1 MEMVKIGDIAEIHHG
16 YAFPSS
22 GFVDAETPYYVLTP
36 GNFSPN
42 GGFQEGKPRFF
53 DGPIRSDFV
62 LEPGEILISMTD
74 LSRNIDTLGSPMI
87 VPEHDRWKYLHN
99 QRLGKLVVKS
109 ENLDPSWLYHRL
121 RMADYRHYIAAT
133 STGTTVHHT
142 SPSTIS
148 EFEFRLPPM
157 PIQSVIGRLL
167 RVLDDKIAANSHAVE
182 TALQLQ
188 AAVWRSGTENV
199 ELIPLVEIAEPIL
212 GGTPPRKDAA
222 SWNGGCKWASV
233 ADMTAIQRSHLLNT
247 AESISNAAAQK
258 KRFAP
263 LPTGSVLLSARGTV
277 GRVVS
282 TVGRISFNQSAYGFE
297 AKPGFE
303 AALRLAVMSAVKEL
317 RAKSYGSVFSTITKT
332 QIQEALVPPVFS
344 DHMQPLHHTLNAL
357 EALIVELE
365 KENVSLTKT
374 RDELL
379 PLLMSGKIT
388 VKEAE
393 QEATAAGADIASE
406 ENK

>member
-1 MEMVKIGDIAEIHHG
+1 MKPVQLSGA
-16 YAFPSS
+16 SS
-22 GFVDAETPYYVLTP
+22 YLLTP

-109 ENLDPSWLYHRL
+109 ENVDPSWLYHRL

-167 RVLDDKIAANSHAVE
+167 RVLDDKIAANSHTVKM
-182 TALQLQ
+182 ALQLQ
-188 AAVWRSGTENV
+188 LAVWQTHTENAD
-199 ELIPLVEIAEPIL
+199 LIPLVEVAGPVL
-212 GGTPPRKDAA
+212 GGTPPRKDEA
-222 SWNGGCKWASV
+222 SWNGGHKWASV
-233 ADMTAIQRSHLLNT
+233 ADITASPRSHLLT
-247 AESISNAAAQK
+247 TVETISDVAAKK
-258 KRFAP
+258 KRFSP
-263 LPTGSVLLSARGTV
+263 LPAGSVLLSARGTV

-282 TVGRISFNQSAYGFE
+282 IVGPTSFNQSAYGFE
-297 AKPGFE
+297 AKPGFD

-317 RAKSYGSVFSTITKT
+317 RAKSHGSVFSTITKT
-332 QIQEALVPPVFS
+332 QIQEALVPSVFS
-344 DHMQPLHHTLNAL
+344 DHAQPLHRKLNTLEDLIVAL
-357 EALIVELE
+357 ERENLILA
-365 KENVSLTKT
+365 KT

-393 QEATAAGADIASE
+393 QEATAAGPDIAGEESE
-406 ENK
+406 A

>member
-1 MEMVKIGDIAEIHHG
+1 MVKIGEIAEIHHG

-22 GFVDAETPYYVLTP
+22 GYVDAETPYYLLTP
-36 GNFSPN
+36 GNFLPN
-42 GGFQEGKPRFF
+42 GGFQKGKPRFF

-74 LSRNIDTLGSPMI
+74 LSRSIDTLGSPMI
-87 VPEHDRWKYLHN
+87 VPEHNRWKYLHN

-109 ENLDPSWLYHRL
+109 ENVEPSWLYHRL

-157 PIQSVIGRLL
+157 TIQRVIGRTL
-167 RVLDDKIAANSHAVE
+167 RALDDKIAANQSTINNGHDLLLAHYRASPKRPAEPFEQVCDVFGGSTPSTKRE
-182 TALQLQ
+182 EFWGGEIQWATPTDLTALKGPWLKGTERTITDAGLQSMSSSLHPEGSILMTSRATIGRVALAAEPVATNQGFIVVRANEELTPWIFCQLQ
-188 AAVWRSGTENV
+188 DRVREFEAWSNGATFLELSRGSFKNLPFHRAEPEALEAFNQKAWPILHMCKAKQTENV
-199 ELIPLVEIAEPIL
+199 
-212 GGTPPRKDAA
+212 
-222 SWNGGCKWASV
+222 C
-233 ADMTAIQRSHLLNT
+233 
-247 AESISNAAAQK
+247 
-258 KRFAP
+258 
-263 LPTGSVLLSARGTV
+263 
-277 GRVVS
+277 
-282 TVGRISFNQSAYGFE
+282 
-297 AKPGFE
+297 
-303 AALRLAVMSAVKEL
+303 LA
-317 RAKSYGSVFSTITKT
+317 
-332 QIQEALVPPVFS
+332 
-344 DHMQPLHHTLNAL
+344 
-357 EALIVELE
+357 
-365 KENVSLTKT
+365 KT

-406 ENK
+406 ENEA

>member
-1 MEMVKIGDIAEIHHG
+1 
-16 YAFPSS
+16 
-22 GFVDAETPYYVLTP
+22 
-36 GNFSPN
+36 
-42 GGFQEGKPRFF
+42 
-53 DGPIRSDFV
+53 
-62 LEPGEILISMTD
+62 
-74 LSRNIDTLGSPMI
+74 MI

-121 RMADYRHYIAAT
+121 RMADYRQYIAAT

-222 SWNGGCKWASV
+222 
-233 ADMTAIQRSHLLNT
+233 
-247 AESISNAAAQK
+247 
-258 KRFAP
+258 
-263 LPTGSVLLSARGTV
+263 LS
-277 GRVVS
+277 
-282 TVGRISFNQSAYGFE
+282 
-297 AKPGFE
+297 
-303 AALRLAVMSAVKEL
+303 
-317 RAKSYGSVFSTITKT
+317 
-332 QIQEALVPPVFS
+332 
-344 DHMQPLHHTLNAL
+344 
-357 EALIVELE
+357 LIH
-365 KENVSLTKT
+365 
-374 RDELL
+374 
-379 PLLMSGKIT
+379 I
-388 VKEAE
+388 
-393 QEATAAGADIASE
+393 
-406 ENK
+406 

>member
-1 MEMVKIGDIAEIHHG
+1 
-16 YAFPSS
+16 YL
-22 GFVDAETPYYVLTP
+22 LTP

-109 ENLDPSWLYHRL
+109 ENVDPSWLYHRL

-167 RVLDDKIAANSHAVE
+167 RVLDDKIAANSHTVKM
-182 TALQLQ
+182 ALQLQ
-188 AAVWRSGTENV
+188 LAVWQTHTENAD
-199 ELIPLVEIAEPIL
+199 LIPLVEVAGPVL
-212 GGTPPRKDAA
+212 GGTPPRKDEA
-222 SWNGGCKWASV
+222 SWNGGHKWASV
-233 ADMTAIQRSHLLNT
+233 ADITASPRSHLLT
-247 AESISNAAAQK
+247 TVETISDVAAKK
-258 KRFAP
+258 KRFSP
-263 LPTGSVLLSARGTV
+263 LPAGSVLLSARGTV

-282 TVGRISFNQSAYGFE
+282 IVGPTSFNQSAYGFE
-297 AKPGFE
+297 AKPGFD

-317 RAKSYGSVFSTITKT
+317 RAKSHGSVFSTITKT
-332 QIQEALVPPVFS
+332 QIQEALVPSVFS
-344 DHMQPLHHTLNAL
+344 DHAQPLHRKLNTLEDLIVAL
-357 EALIVELE
+357 ERENLILA
-365 KENVSLTKT
+365 KT

-393 QEATAAGADIASE
+393 QEATAAGPDIAGEESE
-406 ENK
+406 A